1 MTQTISFRPDA
12 SDEEALETIMATD
25 GVNRSEAIR
34 RALAEAQAARRRAAV
49 RHEARALR
57 DDPDDRREAH
67 RVLTEMEKL
76 RAW

>member
-1 MTQTISFRPDA
+1 MTQTISFRPDV

-34 RALAEAQAARRRAAV
+34 RALAEAQAVRRRAAI
-49 RHEARALR
+49 RQEALALR
-57 DDPDDRREAH
+57 DDRSDREEAQ
-67 RVLTEMEKL
+67 RVLSEMEKL